1 MNLPFGLDRQCAA
14 IVGPVFEVHFL
25 GGGDISTSRL
35 LKSERGS
42 FFLKYQDGPEADRL
56 LETEAQGLDLLR
68 DHSPIRIPD
77 VLSQGSSDGYAYLLL
92 EYYEPGWANE
102 AFWESFGAGLA
113 QLHRNSAPQFGLH
126 FDNFIGNLPQSNG
139 FMDNWTDFYR
149 DRRLAPQARLAHSKG
164 LLHSSDLDQLER
176 LYNRLP
182 ELMPVEA
189 PALIHGDLWSGN
201 YLVSKAQDP
210 VLIDPS
216 VSFAHREMDLAM
228 SRLFS
233 GFDWRFYRSYEA
245 AFPLSPGFEARLPI
259 YQLYYLLVHL
269 NLFGESYLGSVREIL
284 GRYGEKS

>member
-1 MNLPFGLDRQCAA
+1 M
-14 IVGPVFEVHFL
+14 
-25 GGGDISTSRL
+25 
-35 LKSERGS
+35 
-42 FFLKYQDGPEADRL
+42 
-56 LETEAQGLDLLR
+56 ETEAQGLDLLR

-269 NLFGESYLGSVREIL
+269 NLLGKVIW
-284 GRYGEKS
+284 GRFAKSWADMGRKVKLKKTHKIFWRVVGQ